1 MSGKYRVPRF
11 QKGRAVAM
19 CVWLG
24 IALLAAGCARFT
36 YNETPTAV
44 PYIAP
49 SPTSLPTEKVATPT
63 LAPTVTPIPVPEGP
77 TMLRTNPS
85 TIDLDVGETALV
97 ELWLDNAEQL
107 HSIELHISFDPGYVR
122 VEDADL
128 EAEGVQ
134 ISAGVMPVPAQ
145 VIQNKVDNDSGLI
158 LYHVAKE
165 PASIASRSGTVA
177 SFTVRAV
184 AEGGSPLRFN
194 VANLLDAEEQP
205 LPAAEQIDGLVIV
218 GVGDGA
224 PEPTGEATP
233 TPAPA
238 TATPS
243 AGTPAPVPT
252 SPSTTTGVYYTVQRG
267 ENLYRISLRYGT
279 TVDAIVAANNLPDR
293 SVVQAGQKL
302 LIPVAPSAGTVAYVV
317 QPGDWLWSIARRFN
331 TTAEKLT
338 ALNGLAPPYTV
349 HPGQTL
355 IIVP

>member
-1 MSGKYRVPRF
+1 MEEANMMSGKYRVPRF
-11 QKGRAVAM
+11 QKGRAVVM

-49 SPTSLPTEKVATPT
+49 SPTSLPTEESAAPT
-63 LAPTVTPIPVPEGP
+63 LAPTPTLTPIPEGP

-85 TIDLDVGETALV
+85 TIDIGIGETALV
-97 ELWLDNAEQL
+97 EVWLDNAEQL
-107 HSIELHISFDPGYVR
+107 HSIELHIGFDPGYVR
-122 VEDADL
+122 VEDADPNT
-128 EAEGVQ
+128 EGTQ

-145 VIQNKVDNDSGLI
+145 VIQNKVDNESGLI

-165 PASIASRSGTVA
+165 PASIASRSGRVA

-194 VANLLDAEEQP
+194 VVNLLDAEEQP
-205 LPAAEQIDGLVIV
+205 LPTAEQIDGLVIV

-224 PEPTGEATP
+224 PEPTSE
-233 TPAPA
+233 PAPA

-243 AGTPAPVPT
+243 AGTPAPSPVPI
-252 SPSTTTGVYYTVQRG
+252 SPSTATGVYYTVQPG

-293 SVVQAGQKL
+293 S
-302 LIPVAPSAGTVAYVV
+302 S
-317 QPGDWLWSIARRFN
+317 
-331 TTAEKLT
+331 
-338 ALNGLAPPYTV
+338 
-349 HPGQTL
+349 
-355 IIVP
+355 